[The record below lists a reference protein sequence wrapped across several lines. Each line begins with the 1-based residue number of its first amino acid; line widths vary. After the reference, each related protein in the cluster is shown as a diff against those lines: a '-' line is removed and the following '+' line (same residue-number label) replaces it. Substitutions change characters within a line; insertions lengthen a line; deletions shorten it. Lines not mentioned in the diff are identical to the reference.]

1 LGSSRPAPDDQRRRP
16 VFHIAAVPD
25 RPNPSRVRAVVIGC
39 YVNRVISPKQPV
51 ERGRGVSVA
60 ETNR

>member
-1 LGSSRPAPDDQRRRP
+1 MSTGIISR
-16 VFHIAAVPD
+16 
-25 RPNPSRVRAVVIGC
+25 
-39 YVNRVISPKQPV
+39 KQPV